1 MLQGRVLRS
10 SSTTQQ
16 QGGESRN
23 SSITQRPDPGD
34 SHYADPGRGPR
45 NSSITHRQGKGR
57 RGTQALHDEWIPGAL
72 TTRIQHAYRGTQALR
87 ERNSYVGTLTLRTQI
102 LNSRRPKAQWKP
114 GVTRK
119 SPKIKQSRE
128 TKRISRKFKFNS
140 FFITISLLN
149 TILMII
155 LSETNFLLVCTF

>member
-1 MLQGRVLRS
+1 MSDRSLLSTTNSGVGTLTLRTETLIRPKELKHCFSRVLRS

-34 SHYADPGRGPR
+34 SHYADPGRGPQ
-45 NSSITHRQGKGR
+45 NSHTSHRQGKGR
-57 RGTQALHDEWIPGAL
+57 RGTQALHNDIMGCRGTQALHDKWIPGAL

-102 LNSRRPKAQWKP
+102 LNSR
-114 GVTRK
+114 
-119 SPKIKQSRE
+119 S
-128 TKRISRKFKFNS
+128 
-140 FFITISLLN
+140 
-149 TILMII
+149 
-155 LSETNFLLVCTF
+155 FLLWSSSTTQQQSPC